1 MLIKVLIHDQ
11 LHPDLHRALL
21 DVDDV
26 RRRSQR
32 LRDLANKGLLVEQ
45 LSGYLRM
52 DGSSGTPAIQVVW
65 ASPERESASIEERV
79 ALQLDWGDQ
88 EAGS

>member
-1 MLIKVLIHDQ
+1 M
-11 LHPDLHRALL
+11 
-21 DVDDV
+21 
-26 RRRSQR
+26 
-32 LRDLANKGLLVEQ
+32 EQ